1 MEENQISRAHVSCL
15 KCKQRS
21 ILELHWPSVK
31 QTPAQRVPECWDWES
46 KAKQSV
52 PQFTFPRPVSR
63 QGLVTCLCP
72 QAKVRRVDFTQ
83 MEVSQHRLQWRFK
96 RNQWLWEL
104 TWLQTNQRGAG
115 VSHRTEAKK
124 HKTRNSKL
132 SSKLCGHQA
141 LWERG
146 HREEQRER
154 GKGKSWP
161 QLRINLTMALKSGNF
176 SANSLRDW
184 INYACCKTMLAIS
197 PQQEAHTCA

>member
-31 QTPAQRVPECWDWES
+31 QTPAQRVPECRDWES

-63 QGLVTCLCP
+63 QGPVTCLCP

-104 TWLQTNQRGAG
+104 TWLQTNEGHTGQRQRNIKQETQSCLQSYAVTKPSGKEDTEKSKEKGAKG
-115 VSHRTEAKK
+115 SRG
-124 HKTRNSKL
+124 L
-132 SSKLCGHQA
+132 S
-141 LWERG
+141 
-146 HREEQRER
+146 
-154 GKGKSWP
+154 
-161 QLRINLTMALKSGNF
+161 
-176 SANSLRDW
+176 
-184 INYACCKTMLAIS
+184 
-197 PQQEAHTCA
+197 